1 MAGNLPGAL
10 IVHRQRLV
18 RDCFGELE
26 FAGPAIRRPPSH
38 ASAEWADKF
47 AAMSI
52 EKPVLK
58 WLRRA
63 NKTQWLKPEIGIRAQ
78 HLKAKGTPK
87 HATVKAPLGQIR
99 SAVLP
104 DAGPPPR
111 CAAPLAGPELAPVR
125 TAARR

>member
-1 MAGNLPGAL
+1 M
-10 IVHRQRLV
+10 VHRQRLV
-18 RDCFGELE
+18 RDCVGEPE

-38 ASAEWADKF
+38 ARAEWADKF

-58 WLRRA
+58 GLRRA
-63 NKTQWLKPEIGIRAQ
+63 NKTLWLKPEIGIRAQ

-87 HATVKAPLGQIR
+87 HATVKALLGQIR

-104 DAGPPPR
+104 DAGPPR
-111 CAAPLAGPELAPVR
+111 CGPPLASAPRAGPVR